1 MKTTILTA
9 AMIGAI
15 LLPSLAFADPR
26 IVDGCEIVTVE
37 GTNYSNKI
45 DPSCDF
51 ASFPAADKDDRAAA
65 AAMKLEEEAAA
76 AAKKAEEDAAAAEE
90 AAAS

>member
-1 MKTTILTA
+1 MKLFLTTIFAL
-9 AMIGAI
+9 IGAI

-37 GTNYSNKI
+37 GTNYSNKV
-45 DPSCDF
+45 DPRCDF
-51 ASFPAADKDDRAAA
+51 ASFPKADKDDRAAA
-65 AAMKLEEEAAA
+65 A
-76 AAKKAEEDAAAAEE
+76 EE